1 MKKLDEL
8 NSLLSSK
15 LSELED
21 KKNELENFELNPDD
35 FEDAYCDML
44 DELDVVKIGS
54 LEYQASYV
62 LREVDPT
69 AYRCGL
75 VDYIDSLDKEDSEEY
90 KAIEEEIE
98 ALESEIEGLEEEIEN
113 LEDEEDE

>member
-1 MKKLDEL
+1 MNRLDEL

-35 FEDAYCDML
+35 FEDSYCDML

-75 VDYIDSLDKEDSEEY
+75 VDYVDGLDKEDSEEY

-98 ALESEIEGLEEEIEN
+98 ALESEIEDLEEEIEN